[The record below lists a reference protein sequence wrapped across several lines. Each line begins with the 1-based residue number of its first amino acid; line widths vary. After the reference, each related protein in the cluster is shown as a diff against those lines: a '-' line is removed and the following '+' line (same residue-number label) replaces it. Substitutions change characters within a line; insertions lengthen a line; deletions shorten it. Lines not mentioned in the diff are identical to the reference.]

1 MKLEYLMVY
10 SSSSRSDHFFC
21 YSTLALLVWVVL
33 PLGSNRPWSAMLF
46 VGLTALLST
55 LWAISQLYG
64 KYAGLI
70 GSKSF
75 KTAKPFMILLLFV
88 QCWVFLQW
96 AMGLSEDGSRTV
108 YYLLLGCSYSLLYLL
123 IITLFTTR
131 KRLTLLLLTLIIS
144 GACQAFYGSIMTLSG
159 IEWHFF
165 EAKEYYRSVATGTFV
180 NRNHLAGYLEMSLAC
195 GIGLLLAMR
204 SRRPMTLRN
213 VIELLMGTKAKIRLS
228 LVIMV
233 IGLVLTHSRMG
244 NGAFFSSLVVVG
256 GLFVLANKENRKRNS
271 LILVSILLVDVLVI
285 SQFFGLEQLKDRIVN
300 TQISDKIVSGEVVRK
315 ENVDRDDVVLS
326 TVPMIKERLFVGHG
340 AGTFEASYQQ
350 YAGANIRGHFDHAHN
365 DYVQFLV
372 EFGLI
377 GFVPLALFVV
387 LSFWYALQA
396 LWMRESWYRSGVGFA
411 ASMGILSIMIHSF
424 TDFNLQIP
432 ANAATFTVLCAIAVL
447 AKSHVKT

>member
-1 MKLEYLMVY
+1 MTLEYLMVY
-10 SSSSRSDHFFC
+10 SSSRSDHFFRF
-21 YSTLALLVWVVL
+21 SILALLVWVVL
-33 PLGSNRPWSAMLF
+33 PLGSNRPWAAMLF
-46 VGLTALLST
+46 VVLTMLLSI
-55 LWAISQLYG
+55 LWAISQLQG
-64 KYAGLI
+64 KSTDVVENKA
-70 GSKSF
+70 F
-75 KTAKPFMILLLFV
+75 KTAKPLMMLLLFV

-96 AMGLSEDGSRTV
+96 AMGVSEDGSRTV

-123 IITLFTTR
+123 IINLFTTR

-144 GACQAFYGSIMTLSG
+144 GACQAFYGSMMTLSG

-180 NRNHLAGYLEMSLAC
+180 NRNHLAGYLEMALAC

-204 SRRPMTLRN
+204 SRRSMTLRN
-213 VIELLMGTKAKIRLS
+213 IIELLMGTKAKIRLS

-244 NGAFFSSLVVVG
+244 NAAFFSSLVVVG
-256 GLFVLANKENRKRNS
+256 GLFILTNKQNRTRNS

-300 TQISDKIVSGEVVRK
+300 TQISDQVVSGEVVRK
-315 ENVDRDDVVLS
+315 GNVDRDDVVMS
-326 TVPMIKERLFVGHG
+326 TIPMIKERLFVGHG
-340 AGTFEASYQQ
+340 AGSFETSYQQ
-350 YAGANIRGHFDHAHN
+350 YAGADIRGHFDHAHN

-372 EFGLI
+372 EFGAI
-377 GFVPLALFVV
+377 GFVPLMLFVV
-387 LSFWYALQA
+387 FSFWQGLQA
-396 LWMRESWYRSGVGFA
+396 LWMRQSWYRSGVGFA

-432 ANAATFTVLCAIAVL
+432 ANAATFIVLCAVAVL